1 MAQETLKITITA
13 DNQQAVKNIQE
24 TVTATSNL
32 GAAFKKLPNASG
44 QATMALSNLSRV
56 AQDAPYGFMGIANNI
71 NPLLES
77 FQRLQTSSGS
87 TGKAL
92 KAMGSALMGP
102 AGIGLA
108 VGVVSSLFV
117 SFGDEILNFI
127 TQSSGA
133 EASLSKLNE
142 TMSKNVGEAQAEID
156 KLVILNG
163 IVSDNTKS
171 TAERERA
178 LNQLKTTYKGNL
190 ELQAID
196 IKDGTKLTGIID
208 GITAAL
214 KRKAMAQAF
223 ATIIAEEEAKK
234 VRLQMQDMNQL
245 RESVGGATKAW
256 EFIKSAITGAG
267 SAMSV
272 VELNTALTTK
282 ALDGNAAAISEVNGN
297 LTRLNTQ
304 YGAIIGDQIK
314 LDDTTTLSTSALK
327 KQGTE
332 VAKIT
337 NDYKNLALVRA
348 AMQKLGQDGIA
359 TKPLT
364 NLVAPAAPQGPLTKG
379 PAQAIL
385 EAQALA
391 KVTAEQA
398 KFNYLQNQAVETS
411 QFLTNGIM
419 DVFNALASGE
429 SIGDSVLNMFKNMVF
444 QLAQMVIQALIFK
457 AIMTA
462 LSGGA
467 SAGAGILSGGGAAG
481 GLSTMFGSLIGLASG
496 GIVTGPTL
504 AMIGEGTESE
514 AVMPLSKLDAV
525 MGNAFASGAA
535 SGGSASGGNFVLR
548 GQDLVLALQRSN
560 SALTL
565 RR

>member
-1 MAQETLKITITA
+1 
-13 DNQQAVKNIQE
+13 
-24 TVTATSNL
+24 
-32 GAAFKKLPNASG
+32 
-44 QATMALSNLSRV
+44 
-56 AQDAPYGFMGIANNI
+56 
-71 NPLLES
+71 
-77 FQRLQTSSGS
+77 
-87 TGKAL
+87 
-92 KAMGSALMGP
+92 MGSVLMGP

-163 IVSDNTKS
+163 IVSDTTKS

-208 GITAAL
+208 GISAAL

-234 VRLQMQDMNQL
+234 VRLQMQDMNQM
-245 RESVGGATKAW
+245 RESVGGATKAY

-282 ALDGNAAAISEVNGN
+282 ALDGNAAAIDQVDGN
-297 LTRLNTQ
+297 LERLNTQ
-304 YGAIIGDQIK
+304 YGEVIKSQIK
-314 LDDTTTLSTSALK
+314 NNDETTLSTSALK

-332 VAKIT
+332 TK
-337 NDYKNLALVRA
+337 ALTSDMQAYIRA
-348 AMQKLGQDGIA
+348 ANAI
-359 TKPLT
+359 
-364 NLVAPAAPQGPLTKG
+364 AAPSKEMRRKAVGIDYEVGTLVPPKKL
-379 PAQAIL
+379 PAVLPAFATQY
-385 EAQALA
+385 E
-391 KVTAEQA
+391 AEQA
-398 KFNYLQNQAVETS
+398 DKTKNDLDAYNQKLQ
-411 QFLTNGIM
+411 
-419 DVFNALASGE
+419 LASQLSSSIANGVTGVFDAMANGE
-429 SIGDSVLNMFKNMVF
+429 SVGSALETMFKNMAM
-444 QLAQMVIQALIFK
+444 QLTQMVIQALIFK
-457 AIMTA
+457 AIMSA
-462 LSGGA
+462 FGLGGVT
-467 SAGAGILSGGGAAG
+467 GSGGGLG
-481 GLSTMFGSLIGLASG
+481 GFGKLLGLASG

-504 AMIGEGTESE
+504 AMIGEGSESE
-514 AVMPLSKLDAV
+514 AVMPLSKLDSV
-525 MGNAFASGAA
+525 MSNAFASGAA
-535 SGGSASGGNFVLR
+535 SGGSAQSGSFVLR

>member
-24 TVTATSNL
+24 TVTATTNL
-32 GAAFKKLPNASG
+32 GNAFKKLPNSSG

-77 FQRLQTSSGS
+77 FQRLQASSGS

-92 KAMGSALMGP
+92 KAMGSVLMGP

-163 IVSDNTKS
+163 IVSDTTKS

-178 LNQLKTTYKGNL
+178 LNQLKSTYKGNL
-190 ELQAID
+190 ELQALD
-196 IKDGTKLTGIID
+196 IKDGAKLTTIID
-208 GITAAL
+208 GIAAAL

-223 ATIIAEEEAKK
+223 ATVIAEEEAKK
-234 VRLQMQDMNQL
+234 VRLQMQDMNQM

-256 EFIKSAITGAG
+256 EFIKSAISGAG

-282 ALDGNAAAISEVNGN
+282 ALDGNAAAIDEVDGN
-297 LTRLNTQ
+297 LERLNAQ
-304 YGAIIGDQIK
+304 YGEVIK
-314 LDDTTTLSTSALK
+314 SQNKNNDAATLSTSSLK
-327 KQGTE
+327 KQSTQTRTATDDMKE
-332 VAKIT
+332 
-337 NDYKNLALVRA
+337 YLRA
-348 AMQKLGQDGIA
+348 ANAI
-359 TKPLT
+359 
-364 NLVAPAAPQGPLTKG
+364 AAPSREMRRKAVGIDYEVGTLVPPKKL
-379 PAQAIL
+379 PAMLPAFATQY
-385 EAQALA
+385 E
-391 KVTAEQA
+391 AEQA
-398 KFNYLQNQAVETS
+398 DKTKNDLDAYNQKLQVAS
-411 QFLTNGIM
+411 QLSSSIANGVTG
-419 DVFNALASGE
+419 VFDAMANGE
-429 SIGDSVLNMFKNMVF
+429 SVGSALETMFKNMAM
-444 QLAQMVIQALIFK
+444 QLTQMVIQALIFK
-457 AIMTA
+457 TIMSA
-462 LSGGA
+462 FGLGGVSG
-467 SAGAGILSGGGAAG
+467 SGGGLG
-481 GLSTMFGSLIGLASG
+481 GLGKLLGLASG

-504 AMIGEGTESE
+504 AMIGEGSESE

-535 SGGSASGGNFVLR
+535 SGGAASGGNFVLR

>member
-24 TVTATSNL
+24 TVTATTNL
-32 GAAFKKLPNASG
+32 GNAFKKLPNASG

-77 FQRLQTSSGS
+77 FQRLQASSGS

-92 KAMGSALMGP
+92 KAMGSVLMGP

-163 IVSDNTKS
+163 IVSDTTKS

-190 ELQAID
+190 ELQALD
-196 IKDGTKLTGIID
+196 IQDGTKLTGIID
-208 GITAAL
+208 GIAAAL

-234 VRLQMQDMNQL
+234 VRLQMQDMNQM

-256 EFIKSAITGAG
+256 QFIKSAITGAG

-282 ALDGNAAAISEVNGN
+282 ALDGNAAAINEVDGN
-297 LTRLNTQ
+297 LKRLNTQ
-304 YGAIIGDQIK
+304 YGAVIGDQVK
-314 LDDTTTLSTSALK
+314 FNDTTTLSTSSLK
-327 KQGTE
+327 KQSTE
-332 VAKIT
+332 TKTATDDMKEYI
-337 NDYKNLALVRA
+337 RA
-348 AMQKLGQDGIA
+348 ANAI
-359 TKPLT
+359 
-364 NLVAPAAPQGPLTKG
+364 AAPSREMRRKAVGIDYEVGTLVPPKKLPTAL
-379 PAQAIL
+379 PAFATQY
-385 EAQALA
+385 E
-391 KVTAEQA
+391 AEQA
-398 KFNYLQNQAVETS
+398 DKTKNDLDAYNQKLQ
-411 QFLTNGIM
+411 
-419 DVFNALASGE
+419 LASQLSSSIANGVTGVFDAMANGE
-429 SIGDSVLNMFKNMVF
+429 SVGSALETMFKNMAM
-444 QLAQMVIQALIFK
+444 QLTQMVIQALIFK
-457 AIMTA
+457 TIMSA
-462 LSGGA
+462 FGLGGVSG
-467 SAGAGILSGGGAAG
+467 SGGGLG
-481 GLSTMFGSLIGLASG
+481 GLGKLLGLASG

-504 AMIGEGTESE
+504 AMIGEGSESE

>member
-24 TVTATSNL
+24 TVTATTNL
-32 GAAFKKLPNASG
+32 GNAFKKLPNASG

-133 EASLSKLNE
+133 EQSLSKFNE
-142 TMSKNVGEAQAEID
+142 TMSKSVGEAQAEID
-156 KLVILNG
+156 KLTILNG
-163 IVSDNTKS
+163 IVSDTTKS
-171 TAERERA
+171 TQERERA

-190 ELQAID
+190 ELQALD
-196 IKDGTKLTGIID
+196 IKDGAKLTGIID
-208 GITAAL
+208 GIAAAL

-234 VRLQMQDMNQL
+234 VRLQMQDMNQM

-282 ALDGNAAAISEVNGN
+282 ALDGNAAAIKEVDGN
-297 LTRLNTQ
+297 LTRLNTE
-304 YGAIIGDQIK
+304 YGKVIGDQIK
-314 LDDTTTLSTSALK
+314 FDDTTTLSTSALK

-332 VAKIT
+332 TQKAT
-337 NDYKNLALVRA
+337 NDLAAYIRTLNAIPAPSKEMRRKAVGIEYNVKSLVPPE
-348 AMQKLGQDGIA
+348 KLPSALPAFA
-359 TKPLT
+359 T
-364 NLVAPAAPQGPLTKG
+364 QY
-379 PAQAIL
+379 Q
-385 EAQALA
+385 
-391 KVTAEQA
+391 AEQA
-398 KFNYLQNQAVETS
+398 DKTKNDLDAYNQKLQ
-411 QFLTNGIM
+411 
-419 DVFNALASGE
+419 LASQLSSSIANGVTGVFDAMANGE
-429 SIGDSVLNMFKNMVF
+429 SVGSALETMFKNMAM
-444 QLAQMVIQALIFK
+444 QLTQMVIQALIFK
-457 AIMTA
+457 AIMSA
-462 LSGGA
+462 FGLGGVT
-467 SAGAGILSGGGAAG
+467 GSGGGLG
-481 GLSTMFGSLIGLASG
+481 GFGKLLGLASG

-504 AMIGEGTESE
+504 AMIGEGSESE
-514 AVMPLSKLDAV
+514 AVMPLSKLDSV
-525 MGNAFASGAA
+525 MSNAFASGAA
-535 SGGSASGGNFVLR
+535 SGGSAQSGSFVLR

>member
-1 MAQETLKITITA
+1 MAQETLRLIITA
-13 DNQQAVKNIQE
+13 DNKEALKAIEDLAKSTKGLKTQFQSIAG
-24 TVTATSNL
+24 S
-32 GAAFKKLPNASG
+32 SG
-44 QATMALSNLSRV
+44 QATQALSNLSRV

-133 EASLSKLNE
+133 EQSLSKFNE
-142 TMSKNVGEAQAEID
+142 TMSKSVGEAQAEID
-156 KLVILNG
+156 KLTILNG
-163 IVSDNTKS
+163 IVSDSTKS
-171 TAERERA
+171 TGERERA
-178 LNQLKTTYKGNL
+178 LNMLKTTYKGNL
-190 ELQAID
+190 ELQALD
-196 IKDGTKLTGIID
+196 IQDGTKLTGIID
-208 GITAAL
+208 NIAAAL

-234 VRLQMQDMNQL
+234 VRLQMQDMNQM

-256 EFIKSAITGAG
+256 EFIKSAISGAG

-282 ALDGNAAAISEVNGN
+282 ALDGNAAAINEVDGN
-297 LTRLNTQ
+297 LLRLNKE
-304 YGAIIGDQIK
+304 YSNVIGDQVK
-314 LDDTTTLSTSALK
+314 FNDTTTLSTSALK
-327 KQGTE
+327 KQGIQTRA
-332 VAKIT
+332 VA
-337 NDYKNLALVRA
+337 DDMAAYLRA
-348 AMQKLGQDGIA
+348 ANAI
-359 TKPLT
+359 
-364 NLVAPAAPQGPLTKG
+364 AAPSKEMRRKAVGIEYQVGTLEPPKKLPTAL
-379 PAQAIL
+379 PAFATQY
-385 EAQALA
+385 Q
-391 KVTAEQA
+391 AEQA
-398 KFNYLQNQAVETS
+398 DKRKDDLEVYNQKLQVAS
-411 QFLTNGIM
+411 QLSNSIANGVTG
-419 DVFNALASGE
+419 VFEAMANGE
-429 SIGDSVLNMFKNMVF
+429 SAGDAILNMFKDMVM

-462 LSGGA
+462 LGLGGV
-467 SAGAGILSGGGAAG
+467 GGGGG
-481 GLSTMFGSLIGLASG
+481 GLGGLGSLLGLASG

-535 SGGSASGGNFVLR
+535 SGGSAQNGSFVLR
-548 GQDLVLALQRSN
+548 GQDLVLALGRSN

>member
-24 TVTATSNL
+24 TVTATTNL
-32 GAAFKKLPNASG
+32 GNAFKKLPNASG

-77 FQRLQTSSGS
+77 FQRLQASSGS

-92 KAMGSALMGP
+92 KAMGSVLMGP

-163 IVSDNTKS
+163 IVSDTTKS

-190 ELQAID
+190 ELQSLD
-196 IKDGTKLTGIID
+196 IKDGTKLKEVID
-208 GITAAL
+208 GISAAL

-234 VRLQMQDMNQL
+234 VRLQMQDMNQM

-282 ALDGNAAAISEVNGN
+282 ALDGNAAAIDQVDGN
-297 LTRLNTQ
+297 LERLNTQ
-304 YGAIIGDQIK
+304 YGEVIKSQIK
-314 LDDTTTLSTSALK
+314 NNDETTLSTSALK
-327 KQGTE
+327 KQGSET
-332 VAKIT
+332 K
-337 NDYKNLALVRA
+337 ALTSDMQAYIRA
-348 AMQKLGQDGIA
+348 ANAI
-359 TKPLT
+359 
-364 NLVAPAAPQGPLTKG
+364 AAPSREMRRKAVGIDYEVGTLTPPKKLPTAL
-379 PAQAIL
+379 PAFATQY
-385 EAQALA
+385 E
-391 KVTAEQA
+391 AEQA
-398 KFNYLQNQAVETS
+398 DKTKNDLDAYNQKLQVAS
-411 QFLTNGIM
+411 QLSSSIANGVTG
-419 DVFNALASGE
+419 VFDAMANGE
-429 SIGDSVLNMFKNMVF
+429 SVGSALETMFKNMAM
-444 QLAQMVIQALIFK
+444 QLTQMVIQALIFK
-457 AIMTA
+457 TIMSA
-462 LSGGA
+462 FGLGGVSG
-467 SAGAGILSGGGAAG
+467 SGGGLG
-481 GLSTMFGSLIGLASG
+481 GLGKLLGLASG

-504 AMIGEGTESE
+504 AMIGEGSESE

-525 MGNAFASGAA
+525 MSNAFASGAA

>member
-1 MAQETLKITITA
+1 MAQETLQLIITA
-13 DNQQAVKNIQE
+13 DNKEALKAIEDLAKSTKGLKTQFQSIAG
-24 TVTATSNL
+24 S
-32 GAAFKKLPNASG
+32 SG
-44 QATMALSNLSRV
+44 QATQALSNLSRV

-77 FQRLQTSSGS
+77 FQRLQASSGS

-92 KAMGSALMGP
+92 KAMGSVLMGP

-117 SFGDEILNFI
+117 SVGDEILDFI
-127 TQSSGA
+127 TQRSGA

-163 IVSDNTKS
+163 IVSDTTKS

-190 ELQAID
+190 ELQALD
-196 IKDGTKLTGIID
+196 IQDGTKLTSIID
-208 GITAAL
+208 GIAAAL

-234 VRLQMQDMNQL
+234 VRLQMQDMNQM
-245 RESVGGATKAW
+245 RESVGGVSKAY

-272 VELNTALTTK
+272 VQLNTALTTK
-282 ALDGNAAAISEVNGN
+282 ALDGNAAAINEVDGN
-297 LTRLNTQ
+297 LKRLNTQ
-304 YGAIIGDQIK
+304 YGAVIGDQIK
-314 LDDTTTLSTSALK
+314 FNDTTTLSTSSLK
-327 KQGTE
+327 KQSTQTKTATDDMKE
-332 VAKIT
+332 YI
-337 NDYKNLALVRA
+337 RA
-348 AMQKLGQDGIA
+348 ANAI
-359 TKPLT
+359 
-364 NLVAPAAPQGPLTKG
+364 AAPSREMRRKAVGIDYEVGTLVPPKKL
-379 PAQAIL
+379 PAMLPAFATQY
-385 EAQALA
+385 E
-391 KVTAEQA
+391 AEQA
-398 KFNYLQNQAVETS
+398 DKTKNDLDAYNQKLQVAS
-411 QFLTNGIM
+411 QLSSSIANGVTG
-419 DVFNALASGE
+419 VFDAMANGE
-429 SIGDSVLNMFKNMVF
+429 SVGSALETMFKNMAM
-444 QLAQMVIQALIFK
+444 QLTQMVIQALIFK
-457 AIMTA
+457 TIMSA
-462 LSGGA
+462 FGLGGVSG
-467 SAGAGILSGGGAAG
+467 SGGGLG
-481 GLSTMFGSLIGLASG
+481 GLGKLLGLASG

-504 AMIGEGTESE
+504 AMIGEGSESE

-535 SGGSASGGNFVLR
+535 SGGTASSGNFVLR

>member
-133 EASLSKLNE
+133 EQSLSKFNE
-142 TMSKNVGEAQAEID
+142 TMSKSVGEAQAEID
-156 KLVILNG
+156 KLTILNG
-163 IVSDNTKS
+163 IVSDSTKS
-171 TAERERA
+171 TEERERA

-190 ELQAID
+190 ELQALD
-196 IKDGTKLTGIID
+196 IQDGAKLTGIID
-208 GITAAL
+208 GIAAAL

-234 VRLQMQDMNQL
+234 VRLQMQDMNQM

-282 ALDGNAAAISEVNGN
+282 ALDGNAAAINEVDGN
-297 LTRLNTQ
+297 LKRLNTQ
-304 YGAIIGDQIK
+304 YGAVISDQIK

-332 VAKIT
+332 TK
-337 NDYKNLALVRA
+337 ALTSDMQAYIRA
-348 AMQKLGQDGIA
+348 ANAI
-359 TKPLT
+359 
-364 NLVAPAAPQGPLTKG
+364 AAPSREMRRKAVGIDYEVGTLEPPKKL
-379 PAQAIL
+379 PAVLPAFATQY
-385 EAQALA
+385 Q
-391 KVTAEQA
+391 AEQA
-398 KFNYLQNQAVETS
+398 DKTKNDLDAYNQKLQ
-411 QFLTNGIM
+411 
-419 DVFNALASGE
+419 LASQLSSSIANGVTGVFDAMANGE
-429 SIGDSVLNMFKNMVF
+429 SVGSALETMFKNMAM
-444 QLAQMVIQALIFK
+444 QLTQMVIQALIFK

-462 LSGGA
+462 LGMGGV
-467 SAGAGILSGGGAAG
+467 GGGGG
-481 GLSTMFGSLIGLASG
+481 GLGGLGSLLGLASG

-535 SGGSASGGNFVLR
+535 SGGGSAQNGSFVLR

-560 SALTL
+560 FSLNL
-565 RR
+565 RRGA